1 MIRKFDSEAVNVIAL
16 PCADIGQT
24 GLKAPTPP
32 PHCPSH
38 SIPPPSFSLS
48 VQNISNPVPAISP
61 FIPSYC
67 RRRVMLCSVFVDRT
81 KHNSEVEQNEAYNW
95 TG

>member
-32 PHCPSH
+32 HIVPLTPFLLPLSH
-38 SIPPPSFSLS
+38 SQFKISLIPSRL
-48 VQNISNPVPAISP
+48 PAIFLFHHSFP
-61 FIPSYC
+61 A
-67 RRRVMLCSVFVDRT
+67 SV
-81 KHNSEVEQNEAYNW
+81 EEE
-95 TG
+95 

>member
-48 VQNISNPVPAISP
+48 VQNISNPVPTPGYLFISP
-61 FIPSYC
+61 FIPS
-67 RRRVMLCSVFVDRT
+67 
-81 KHNSEVEQNEAYNW
+81 
-95 TG
+95 